1 MKRLNHT
8 EFIERIE
15 RQHGKEI
22 KVLGEY
28 KNKRTKVLVQHS
40 CGHVWEANPEPLW
53 NGHGCPKCANNL
65 RKDTPQ
71 FKKEVYDVAGD
82 EYEVLGEYVNTH
94 TPILFRHNVCGAEF
108 EMSPNAFLHQGQR
121 CPSERYIRSAE
132 SNRLPLEEVKAH
144 IKDLVGDEY
153 AIIGGYQGS
162 AKETTFIHHKCGRSF
177 RMLPTR
183 FINQGVRCPH
193 CYLDQNRSD
202 GEYVVVDYLK
212 QKGVFYQEQY
222 KMDGCRNV
230 RPLRFDFA
238 VFDTKHNLQLL
249 IEYDGSQHFTPKFP
263 NGAKNFE
270 RIQINDRIKNHY
282 CRENDIPLLR
292 IKHTRSSNSD
302 TFRRKVI
309 DKLDQ
314 AFSNIQ

>member
-94 TPILFRHNVCGAEF
+94 TPILFRHNVCGQNLK
-108 EMSPNAFLHQGQR
+108 MSPNAFLHQGHILA
-121 CPSERYIRSAE
+121 ERYIRSAE

-144 IKDLVGDEY
+144 IKDLVGDDY

-162 AKETTFIHHKCGRSF
+162 FKETTFIHHKCKRSF

-183 FINQGVRCPH
+183 FINHSFQMPT
-193 CYLDQNRSD
+193 LLFRSNQ
-202 GEYVVVDYLK
+202 VK
-212 QKGVFYQEQY
+212 
-222 KMDGCRNV
+222 R
-230 RPLRFDFA
+230 
-238 VFDTKHNLQLL
+238 
-249 IEYDGSQHFTPKFP
+249 
-263 NGAKNFE
+263 
-270 RIQINDRIKNHY
+270 
-282 CRENDIPLLR
+282 
-292 IKHTRSSNSD
+292 
-302 TFRRKVI
+302 
-309 DKLDQ
+309 
-314 AFSNIQ
+314 